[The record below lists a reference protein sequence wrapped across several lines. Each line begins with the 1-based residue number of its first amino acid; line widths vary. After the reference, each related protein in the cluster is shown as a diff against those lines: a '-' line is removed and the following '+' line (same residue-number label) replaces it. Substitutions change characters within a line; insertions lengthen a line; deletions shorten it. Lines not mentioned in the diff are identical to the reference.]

1 MKNKQP
7 IILPILAAAMI
18 FGSHI
23 KAEAKPLKGSRPN
36 IILIM
41 TDDQGLGDM
50 SLSGNPLVK
59 TPHMDAFMPI
69 VYGSPIFTSRLPVRL
84 LDR

>member
-1 MKNKQP
+1 MKNKQS

-41 TDDQGLGDM
+41 SDDQGLGDM
-50 SLSGNPLVK
+50 SLSGNTLVRLK
-59 TPHMDAFMPI
+59 PRTWMLFMPI
-69 VYGSPIFTSRLPVRL
+69 VHA
-84 LDR
+84 

>member
-41 TDDQGLGDM
+41 TDDQGL
-50 SLSGNPLVK
+50 
-59 TPHMDAFMPI
+59 
-69 VYGSPIFTSRLPVRL
+69 
-84 LDR
+84 